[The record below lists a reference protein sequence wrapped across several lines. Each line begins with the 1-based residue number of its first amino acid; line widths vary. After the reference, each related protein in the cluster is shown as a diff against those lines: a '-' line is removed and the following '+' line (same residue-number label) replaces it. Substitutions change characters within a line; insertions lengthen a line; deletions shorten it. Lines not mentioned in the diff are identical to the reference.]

1 MDVSAIEDRNSEFK
15 DSLDEDVKSLIRL
28 HEKDEETKGRP
39 GKWLEAIRRSA
50 VVLSAANLESY
61 LEDVA
66 CLGLRIL
73 ATRGVY
79 ATHFPKNYR
88 LWNFQQETNNRSLG
102 LEDAEEIV
110 ALSQKLWA
118 RQRPISEDEL
128 RLDELRNEFSNPTPS
143 DVDWLMGLFDLS
155 DYSAGVTIQVS
166 GKPTNAESALGEL
179 ARRRNEIAHGQID
192 QKPDIDDVKRL
203 RKFVHYFSNRVKR
216 DLTQAIES
224 AIERSNSSV

>member
-1 MDVSAIEDRNSEFK
+1 MDISAIEDRNDEFK
-15 DSLDEDVKSLIRL
+15 DALDEDVRSLIRL
-28 HEKDEETKGRP
+28 HEKDEETVGRP
-39 GKWLEAIRRSA
+39 GAWLEAIRRSA

-66 CLGLRIL
+66 CFSLRIL
-73 ATRGVY
+73 ATSGVY

-88 LWNFQQETNNRSLG
+88 LWNFQQEANNRSLG
-102 LEDAEEIV
+102 LEDSEEIV

-143 DVDWLMGLFDLS
+143 DVDWLMGLFDQS
-155 DYSAGVTIQVS
+155 DYVAGVTVQVS

-179 ARRRNEIAHGQID
+179 ARRRNEIAHGETD
-192 QKPDIDDVKRL
+192 QKPDIEDVKRL

-216 DLTQAIES
+216 DLTQVVEN
-224 AIERSNSSV
+224 AIERSSSSV